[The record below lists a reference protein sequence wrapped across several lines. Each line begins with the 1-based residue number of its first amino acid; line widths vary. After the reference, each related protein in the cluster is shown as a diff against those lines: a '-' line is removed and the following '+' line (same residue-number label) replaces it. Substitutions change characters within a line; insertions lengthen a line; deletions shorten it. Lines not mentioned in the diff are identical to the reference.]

1 MKTKI
6 YSILIALIVCFNTYA
21 NGNFN
26 LEKAEQAY
34 AAAEYDTALE
44 TYNSA
49 LDMGYESA
57 DLYYNVANCYYR
69 KGELAASI
77 LNYERALKLDPS
89 HEDAQHNLELAQLKT
104 VDKIDVIGSVFF
116 VNWWNAIC
124 NIASANAWAVISI
137 IFFIVALISLSLYIF
152 VRKLWV
158 RKVGFSVSLIALF
171 FTVISL
177 LSANSRYNVETSNT
191 SAIVFMQTVTV
202 KSSPDNSG
210 NDLFILHEG
219 TKVNIKSTLGDWV
232 EINTLDGNSGW
243 MPANSIEII

>member
-1 MKTKI
+1 MKNKI
-6 YSILIALIVCFNTYA
+6 YSILVALIVCLNVQA
-21 NGNFN
+21 KVDFN
-26 LEKAEQAY
+26 LEKAELAY
-34 AAAEYDTALE
+34 TAGEYNTALE
-44 TYNSA
+44 VYNSA

-124 NIASANAWAVISI
+124 NIASANTWAVISI

-219 TKVNIKSTLGDWV
+219 TKVNIKSTLGNWV

-243 MPANSIEII
+243 MPASAIEVI

>member
-1 MKTKI
+1 M
-6 YSILIALIVCFNTYA
+6 
-21 NGNFN
+21 
-26 LEKAEQAY
+26 
-34 AAAEYDTALE
+34 
-44 TYNSA
+44 
-49 LDMGYESA
+49 
-57 DLYYNVANCYYR
+57 
-69 KGELAASI
+69 
-77 LNYERALKLDPS
+77 
-89 HEDAQHNLELAQLKT
+89 
-104 VDKIDVIGSVFF
+104 FF

-124 NIASANAWAVISI
+124 NIASANTWAVISI

-152 VRKLWV
+152 VRKIWV
-158 RKVGFSVSLIALF
+158 RKVGFSVSLVALF

-177 LSANSRYNVETSNT
+177 CSANSRYNVETSNA

-243 MPANSIEII
+243 MPASSIEVI